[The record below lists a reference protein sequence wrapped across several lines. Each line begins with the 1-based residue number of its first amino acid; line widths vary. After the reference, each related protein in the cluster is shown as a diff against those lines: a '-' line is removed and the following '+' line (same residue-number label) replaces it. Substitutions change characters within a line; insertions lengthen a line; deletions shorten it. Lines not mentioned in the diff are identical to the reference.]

1 VETFLSYKMRNG
13 ARWQIGPEFRYQL
26 LSTYSS
32 QYGINENLKGYGLK
46 IGLVKELK

>member
-1 VETFLSYKMRNG
+1 MHNG

-26 LSTYSS
+26 LSTYSNE
-32 QYGINENLKGYGLK
+32 YPIHENLKGYGLK